1 MRTGGRGAKGAV
13 MVDVA
18 RRVGVSQKTVSR
30 VINGAPHVR
39 PELRARVLAVAAEMG
54 YRPNV
59 AARALVTQRTHVIGV
74 VAMGTSLFGP
84 ASRVFSLEHAA
95 RERGYELAL
104 TSLPDMSLK
113 HMRTAIHGLL
123 GRGCEGIVLEVPNKV
138 VDIDDALLGGV
149 PVATSVGP
157 IPHVS
162 RQTVITSDQTEAG
175 RLATQHLL
183 DLGHETVWH
192 IGGPEHWHAARE
204 RRQGWAAALE
214 AAKRPQPEVLHGDW
228 SAKSGYLLGLQL
240 AKRRDVTAVFTAN
253 DHQAMGLMR
262 ALTEANRSI
271 PRDVSIVGFDDVPEA
286 EFQIVPLTTV
296 RTDDAAI
303 SHRVLSALV
312 ALIEGGEP
320 GSEVVEMSRELIV
333 RSSTG
338 EPAHRT
344 RAGSMSPNTAA
355 RAPRESIHH

>member
-1 MRTGGRGAKGAV
+1 MRIDGHEAKGAV

-39 PELRARVLAVAAEMG
+39 PELRARVLAAAAEMG

-59 AARALVTQRTHVIGV
+59 AARALVTRRTHMIGV
-74 VAMGTSLFGP
+74 VAVGTSLFGP
-84 ASRVFSLEHAA
+84 AARIFSLEHAA

-104 TSLPDMSLK
+104 TSPPDMSVQ

-123 GRGCEGIVLEVPNKV
+123 GRGCEGIVLEIPNNA
-138 VDIDDALLGGV
+138 VDIDDALGGV

-162 RQTVITSDQTEAG
+162 RQAVISSDQTAAA

-183 DLGHETVWH
+183 DLGHQTVWH
-192 IGGPEHWHAARE
+192 IAGPAHWYAARA

-214 AAKRPQPEVLHGDW
+214 TAKRHQPAVLQGDW
-228 SAKSGYLLGLQL
+228 SAKSGYFLGQQL

-262 ALTEANRSI
+262 ALTEAHRSI
-271 PRDVSIVGFDDVPEA
+271 PHDVSIVGFDDVPEA
-286 EFQIVPLTTV
+286 EFQIIPLTTV

-320 GSEVVEMSRELIV
+320 VSEVVEMSRELIV
-333 RSSTG
+333 RRSTG
-338 EPAHRT
+338 EPASKT
-344 RAGSMSPNTAA
+344 SGPGPMSPSTVA
-355 RAPRESIHH
+355 RPQQKSV